1 MAEQLVGAGGLA
13 TAAGRKVTSEENASK
28 VLRATGALEEEGDVP
43 PLVATG
49 IAKLTLHLRIVSFI
63 VPTTRTQL
71 APLVTLTVV
80 DS

>member
-1 MAEQLVGAGGLA
+1 MGAEGLA

-43 PLVATG
+43 PLVATRTR
-49 IAKLTLHLRIVSFI
+49 KFTLYPRIIGFI

-71 APLVTLTVV
+71 VPLVTLIAV
-80 DS
+80 DL